1 MYEKQTI
8 SRMGENKM
16 KRIKLLK
23 LILRNFK
30 GIKNMEIN
38 FDDLTSISG
47 DNGTGKSTLYDGYTW
62 LLFDK
67 DSSDRQ
73 NFEIKTLEPNNE
85 AIHGLEHEVTGIL
98 SVDGKNIKLTKIFK
112 EKWTKKKGEAER
124 QFTSHETIHYVNE
137 IPVKHSEYKE
147 EINKIL
153 SEQLFKLICNPL
165 YFNMNMKWQDRRNV
179 IMDIIGDIPVER
191 ILNHKMELWALRPF
205 IKDMDIETL
214 KKSISVKKKLLNA
227 EIDSKPPRIDEL
239 NKSIQVYDFDAI
251 ELEIRQNQ
259 EYLKELE
266 EEMLGYSNISEE
278 LLSSQNSLYRLKDR
292 LREKELNA
300 KAQAEK
306 EQREIENTV
315 LTLDYE
321 IKKIK
326 RNIEDLNL
334 NRCKLIKS
342 VEELEE
348 TNRILKTRWYEEDEK
363 KLEFDEQEFICPTCR
378 RAFEEEDIEIKRA
391 EMVENFNNNKESLLN
406 KIRVEGIDNNERIK
420 EYQLKIEQM
429 DAELSSLQENLA
441 VQEADKVKASDKI
454 INFTPTIK
462 LENNADYIELCSQI
476 KEAELN
482 MVKPLVSGK
491 VNALKDRK
499 EELSKKLDECKKKLN
514 MKEQNERIRERIK
527 KLQEEERVLA
537 QQVAEH
543 EWIEYLCE
551 EYTKAKVEL
560 LESAINSKFR
570 YVKFKLFNTL
580 VNGTVE
586 DCCEALVNGVPI
598 SNANRAS
605 QINGGLDIINALCS
619 HYGVQA
625 PIFIDNRESVN
636 EILKCDSQVINLLVS
651 RDKTLRIE
659 NTSMQHNNP
668 TTENSGVSTKLIDNG
683 WPVETV
689 KAEAVKREENGR
701 KYSRAEGPG
710 F

>member
-1 MYEKQTI
+1 
-8 SRMGENKM
+8 MGEIKM

-30 GIKNMEIN
+30 GIRNMEID

-47 DNGTGKSTLYDGYTW
+47 DNGTGKTTLYDGYTW

-85 AIHGLEHEVTGIL
+85 VIHGLEHEVTGIL
-98 SVDGKNIKLTKIFK
+98 SVDGKKIKLTKIFK
-112 EKWTKKKGEAER
+112 EKWTKKKGEAIR
-124 QFTSHETIHYVNE
+124 QLTCHETLYYVNE
-137 IPVKHSEYKE
+137 IPVKQSEYKE
-147 EINKIL
+147 AINKIL

-191 ILNHKMELWALRPF
+191 VLNYKKELWALKPF
-205 IKDMDIETL
+205 IKDMDIDTL
-214 KKSISVKKKLLNA
+214 KKSIAVKKRMLNG
-227 EIDSKPPRIDEL
+227 EINSKPPRIDEL
-239 NKSIQVYDFDAI
+239 NKSIQEYDFDAI
-251 ELEIRQNQ
+251 EVKIRQNQ

-266 EEMLGYSNISEE
+266 EEILGYSNMNEE
-278 LLSSQNSLYRLKDR
+278 MLSSKSSLYRLKDR
-292 LREKELNA
+292 AREIEHTT
-300 KAQAEK
+300 KAEAEK
-306 EQREIENTV
+306 EHRELENTA

-348 TNRILKTRWYEEDEK
+348 TNRILKSRWYEEDDK

-378 RAFEEEDIEIKRA
+378 RAFEEKDIEIKKA
-391 EMVENFNNNKESLLN
+391 ELIENFNNNKENLLN
-406 KIRVEGIDNNERIK
+406 KISAEGVANNERIN
-420 EYQLKIEQM
+420 EYQLQIE
-429 DAELSSLQENLA
+429 DLDRELGSLQEKLA
-441 VQEADKVKASDKI
+441 VQVTAKDKAFDTLR
-454 INFTPTIK
+454 NFVPSMK
-462 LENNADYIELCSQI
+462 LEDNVEYRELCSKI
-476 KEAELN
+476 EEMELKEASSIAVEKLN
-482 MVKPLVSGK
+482 I
-491 VNALKDRK
+491 LKDGRADLCK
-499 EELSKKLDECKKKLN
+499 ILDELKKKLM
-514 MKEQNERIRERIK
+514 MKEQNEMIRVRIN
-527 KLQEEERVLA
+527 KLQEEERALA
-537 QQVAEH
+537 KQIAEQ

-551 EYTKAKVEL
+551 EYIKAKVEL
-560 LESAINSKFR
+560 MESAINSKFR
-570 YVKFKLFNTL
+570 FVKFKLFNTL
-580 VNGTVE
+580 VNGTIE

-625 PIFIDNRESVN
+625 PVFIDNRESVN

-659 NTSMQHNNP
+659 NTSMLHNNP
-668 TTENSGVSTKLIDNG
+668 TAVNGGVSTKLIVNER
-683 WPVETV
+683 PIETIE
-689 KAEAVKREENGR
+689 AEAVKREENGR

>member
-1 MYEKQTI
+1 M
-8 SRMGENKM
+8 R
-16 KRIKLLK
+16 RIKLLK

-30 GIKNMEIN
+30 GIRNIEID

-47 DNGTGKSTLYDGYTW
+47 DNGTGKTTLYDGYTW

-67 DSSDRQ
+67 DSNDRQ

-112 EKWTKKKGEAER
+112 EKWTKKKGEAMR
-124 QFTSHETIHYVNE
+124 QFTCHETLHYVNE
-137 IPVKHSEYKE
+137 IPVKQSEYKE
-147 EINKIL
+147 AVNKIL

-239 NKSIQVYDFDAI
+239 NKSIQVYDFNAI
-251 ELEIRQNQ
+251 ELEIRQKQ

-266 EEMLGYSNISEE
+266 EEILGYSNMNEE
-278 LLSSQNSLYRLKDR
+278 MLNNKSSLYRLKDR
-292 LREKELNA
+292 VREIEHNA
-300 KAQAEK
+300 KVQAEK
-306 EQREIENTV
+306 EQREIENTA
-315 LTLDYE
+315 LTLDYD

-334 NRCKLIKS
+334 NRSKLIKS

-348 TNRILKTRWYEEDEK
+348 TNRILKSRWYEEDDK

-378 RAFEEEDIEIKRA
+378 RAFEEKDIEIKKA
-391 EMVENFNNNKESLLN
+391 ELIENFNNNKKNLLN
-406 KIRVEGIDNNERIK
+406 KISAEGVANNERIS
-420 EYQLKIEQM
+420 EYQLQIEHL
-429 DAELSSLQENLA
+429 DRELGSLQEKLA
-441 VQEADKVKASDKI
+441 AQVTDKDKAFDTLR
-454 INFTPTIK
+454 NFVPSMK
-462 LENNADYIELCSQI
+462 LEDNVEYRELCSKI
-476 KEAELN
+476 EEMELKEASPIAVEKLN
-482 MVKPLVSGK
+482 I
-491 VNALKDRK
+491 LKDGRGDLCK
-499 EELSKKLDECKKKLN
+499 ILDELKKKLM
-514 MKEQNERIRERIK
+514 MKEQNERIRVRIN
-527 KLQEEERVLA
+527 KLQEEERDLA
-537 QQVAEH
+537 MQIAEQ
-543 EWIEYLCE
+543 ERIEYLCE
-551 EYTKAKVEL
+551 EFIKAKVEL
-560 LESAINSKFR
+560 MESAINSKFR
-570 YVKFKLFNTL
+570 FVKFKLFNTL
-580 VNGTVE
+580 VNGTIE

-625 PIFIDNRESVN
+625 PVFIDNRESVN

-659 NTSMQHNNP
+659 NTSMLYNNAIAV
-668 TTENSGVSTKLIDNG
+668 NSGGSTKLKANERPI
-683 WPVETV
+683 ETIE
-689 KAEAVKREENGR
+689 AEAVKREENGR